1 MDAIY
6 AFFNHHH
13 ILRIILV
20 GLVVGIV
27 AKLLMPGKDPGG
39 IITTTLLGIAG
50 AIIAGYLGQLIGWYE
65 PDEPS
70 GFWASVIGAM
80 LLLLLYRIFFRKKEP
95 RY

>member
-13 ILRIILV
+13 ILKIILI
-20 GLVVGIV
+20 GLGVGIV

-50 AIIAGYLGQLIGWYE
+50 AIVAGYIGQLIGWYE

-70 GFWASVIGAM
+70 GFLASVFGAM
-80 LLLLLYRIFFRKKEP
+80 LLLLLYRIFFRRKAPK
-95 RY
+95 Y

>member
-20 GLVVGIV
+20 GLVVGVV
-27 AKLLMPGKDPGG
+27 AKLLVPGKDPGG

-70 GFWASVIGAM
+70 GRRRSQ
-80 LLLLLYRIFFRKKEP
+80 
-95 RY
+95 